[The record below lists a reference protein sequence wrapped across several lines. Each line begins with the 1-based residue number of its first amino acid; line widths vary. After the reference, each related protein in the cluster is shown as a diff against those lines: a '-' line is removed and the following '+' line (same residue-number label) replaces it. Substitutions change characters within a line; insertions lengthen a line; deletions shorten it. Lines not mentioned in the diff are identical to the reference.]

1 MWNVLVVD
9 DSFVNRKLLMEILRD
24 RAVCDT
30 AANGEE
36 ALEAYS
42 LSIEEERPYDI
53 ILLDVAMPKVDGMEV
68 LSMIRESEESCGIE
82 LGRGVP
88 IIMVTAHKEPL
99 FDSFSYGCDDYV
111 VKPVDPAE
119 LVSKMEGALAKHK
132 VRYS

>member
-9 DSFVNRKLLMEILRD
+9 DSFVNRKLLIEILRD

-42 LSIEEERPYDI
+42 LSIDEERPYDI
-53 ILLDVAMPKVDGMEV
+53 ILLDVSMPKVDGMEV
-68 LSMIRESEESCGIE
+68 LSMIRESEESRGIA

-88 IIMVTAHKEPL
+88 IIMVTAYKEPL

-111 VKPVDPAE
+111 VKPVNPAE
-119 LVSKMEGALAKHK
+119 LVSKMEEALAKHK